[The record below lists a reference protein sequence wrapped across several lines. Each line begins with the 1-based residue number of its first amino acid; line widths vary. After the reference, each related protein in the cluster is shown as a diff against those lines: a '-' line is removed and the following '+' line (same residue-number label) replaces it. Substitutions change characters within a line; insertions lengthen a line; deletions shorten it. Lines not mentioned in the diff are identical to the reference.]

1 MGVFYFHQPFNMSNV
16 KTPESL
22 SCFGELCFNRKA
34 MKEYLDEQ
42 TFNAMIKVLDEKE
55 QPSSEVIDSFAQGVL
70 RWAAERGCTHITH
83 VFQPLSG
90 IFGEKHD
97 IMFKISA
104 DGDAAPHLKGSTLM
118 SGEPDGS
125 SFPNGGVRPTH
136 AARGNTLWDPRSL
149 LTIGNLGKA
158 STLRVPS
165 IFVAWTGVSLDF
177 KTPLL
182 RSENALAKAT
192 LNALKASG
200 DNTHTRVESHCGL
213 EQEFFLI
220 DEPLFR
226 ERPDLVQT
234 GRTLIGLEPPR
245 GQDHSD
251 RYFGFQAT
259 RVQDCLFDIEQEL
272 WRLGIPNSTRHRE
285 VAPGQ
290 YEMAPLFQNANQAND
305 NNLLMME
312 IMKEIAKKHGLVAL
326 FHEKP
331 FARLNGSG
339 KHNNWSFGTDKD
351 RTFFSPKSPNF
362 LLAVAA
368 FVRGVHLHGDILRS
382 AVATSGNDHRLGGHE
397 APPGIMSMYVGDDIE
412 DMIQRAINGEEVTYE
427 DGSQL
432 QEFGIGYLPSFKRQA
447 CDRNRTSPIAFC
459 GNRFEFRAVGSSVN
473 TAWSTTVLN
482 AITAESMQYLADEIE
497 KAVAAGEKPFSVI
510 SKTLREHQ
518 CVIFNGDG
526 YSAEWPV
533 EAERRGLLNIPNT
546 ASALPALSTERAQNL
561 FQSQNI
567 LTNEELEVRRNVF
580 YDNFNLD
587 LQVELRCMIQL
598 CKGNVLPAVYRHQS
612 KMGEYASEA
621 SMKKLTALSHKLREQ
636 VTTLSDL
643 ETQAEGIQDNV
654 ALAEFMQNSVRPEL
668 EAVRTTCDDLES
680 LVDASCWQLPTYH
693 QMLNSLF

>member
-1 MGVFYFHQPFNMSNV
+1 MP
-16 KTPESL
+16 TL
-22 SCFGELCFNRKA
+22 
-34 MKEYLDEQ
+34 
-42 TFNAMIKVLDEKE
+42 
-55 QPSSEVIDSFAQGVL
+55 
-70 RWAAERGCTHITH
+70 GCTHITH

>member
-177 KTPLL
+177 RTPLL

-200 DNTHTRVESHCGL
+200 DNSHTRVESHCGL

-272 WRLGIPNSTRHRE
+272 WRLGIPNSTRHLE

-533 EAERRGLLNIPNT
+533 QAQRRGLLNIPNT